1 VTRSRVVDL
10 GPAIQHP
17 SPSSAMLDS
26 LPNELL
32 SSIFALACTDGGK
45 SASVLRRVSRRIQLT
60 AEVYRFRAAAVAGA
74 VEIAALVNAL
84 ENCSPEQRIIQHLF
98 VSDKAPSRPHIS
110 PADGS
115 QLPPSNADY
124 VAQAHLSPLIHA
136 LVQYGAPHLLTLTI
150 ITSCGDKLGGA
161 LAGTYLPQLHTLTLH
176 EQLRVS
182 LEAHLHLPRV
192 CVLNISLRSY
202 DSNQLESLVRKCPAL
217 EQVRVYGAEISA
229 EVCRRLIM
237 DNTLR
242 ISPVSYEIFSSG
254 RPDYHSVLLAHVG
267 RMRSFRIHNSLLDW
281 SSYATWRTMWAETV
295 EFWFNR

>member
-1 VTRSRVVDL
+1 
-10 GPAIQHP
+10 
-17 SPSSAMLDS
+17 MLDN

-45 SASVLRRVSRRIQLT
+45 SASVLRRVSRCIQLT
-60 AEVYRFRAAAVAGA
+60 AEVYRFRAVAVAGA
-74 VEIAALVNAL
+74 VEIAALVSAL
-84 ENCSPEQRIIQHLF
+84 ENCSPEQRIIQHLC
-98 VSDKAPSRPHIS
+98 VSDKAPSRPHTS

-115 QLPPSNADY
+115 QLPPSNAD
-124 VAQAHLSPLIHA
+124 VAQAHLSSLIHA
-136 LVQYGAPHLLTLTI
+136 LVQYGAPYLLTLTI
-150 ITSCGDKLGGA
+150 LTSCGDKLGGA

-192 CVLNISLRSY
+192 RVLNISLWSY
-202 DSNQLESLVRKCPAL
+202 DSTQLESLVRKCPAL
-217 EQVRVYGAEISA
+217 EQMRVYGAEISA

-242 ISPVSYEIFSSG
+242 VSPVSYEIFSSG

-267 RMRSFRIHNSLLDW
+267 RMRGFRIHSSLLDW
-281 SSYATWRTMWAETV
+281 SSYATWRTLWAETV